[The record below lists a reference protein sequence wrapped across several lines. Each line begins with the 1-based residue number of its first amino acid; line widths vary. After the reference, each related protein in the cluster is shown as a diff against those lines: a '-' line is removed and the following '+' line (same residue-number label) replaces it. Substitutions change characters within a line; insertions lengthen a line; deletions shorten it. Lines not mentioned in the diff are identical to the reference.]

1 MGVTTLSFGVTA
13 KGDKVTLYR
22 ITNGNGLAANVID
35 YGAILQS
42 LYVPDRNG
50 KLDDIVL
57 GFNSITPY
65 EFNCSFFGSTIGR
78 NANRIGN
85 AKFTINGKEYH
96 LAPND
101 NDHNNLH
108 SDFMTCFNKKM
119 WKGEIIEGEN
129 AVKLSLDSPDLDQGF
144 PGNLKASVIY
154 RLTDDN
160 ALELEYSAVSD
171 QDTIYNPT
179 NHSYFNLSGE
189 SSGSA
194 MGHKLYLNCS
204 NYTPADAE
212 SIPTGEIAPVAGTPF
227 DFTTATVIG
236 DRINNYDFDQLKFGK
251 GYDHNF
257 VIDKKE
263 KGVELCAIL
272 SDERSGRRMTT
283 YTDLP
288 GVQFYAGNC
297 IAYQYGKGDKAYGRR
312 CGVCLETQYFP
323 DAINKENFES
333 PILKAGEQ
341 FHSITRYAFDII

>member
-1 MGVTTLSFGVTA
+1 MGVAKESFGVTA
-13 KGDKVTLYR
+13 KGDMVTLYKL
-22 ITNGNGLAANVID
+22 TNKNGLIANVLD
-35 YGAILQS
+35 FGAILQA
-42 LYVPDRNG
+42 LYIPDRNG

-65 EFNCSFFGSTIGR
+65 EYNNSFFGSTIGR
-78 NANRIGN
+78 NANRIAN
-85 AKFTINGKEYH
+85 AKFKINGKEYT

-108 SDFMTCFNKKM
+108 SDFDTCFNKKM
-119 WKGEIIEGEN
+119 WKGEAIESEN
-129 AVKLSLDSPDLDQGF
+129 AVKLTLDSPNMDQGF
-144 PGNLKASVIY
+144 PGNLKATVIY

-160 ALELEYSAVSD
+160 ALELEYFAETD
-171 QDTIYNPT
+171 EDTVYNPT

-204 NYTPADAE
+204 NFTPADDE
-212 SIPTGEIAPVAGTPF
+212 SIPTGEIRPVAGTPF

-236 DRINNYDFDQLKFGK
+236 ERINNYDYDQLKFGK

-257 VIDKKE
+257 VIDKKTD
-263 KGVELCAIL
+263 GVELCAIL
-272 SDERSGRRMTT
+272 SDEKSGRKMSC

-297 IAYQYGKGDKAYGRR
+297 IAYQYGKSDKAYGKR
-312 CGVCLETQYFP
+312 CGVCLETQFFP
-323 DAINKENFES
+323 DAINKENFAS
-333 PILKAGEQ
+333 PILKAGDT
-341 FHSITRYAFDII
+341 FHSITKYVFNII